1 MGGVFEGSLAGPGY
15 VILNAIRVLNIIV
28 FLDII
33 AASIVMLVKIPLLN
47 SFFFFEAV
55 THVVTASTSSKYPPS
70 QQHLER
76 ISELTVLNGYFDR
89 NWPMLGKEHGFTMLS
104 LIMIILGVSVLGDL
118 NNEAR
123 SQEAIGMAF
132 WRIILSA
139 GILSM
144 IMGVIN
150 LISVSLLTT

>member
-1 MGGVFEGSLAGPGY
+1 
-15 VILNAIRVLNIIV
+15 
-28 FLDII
+28 
-33 AASIVMLVKIPLLN
+33 
-47 SFFFFEAV
+47 
-55 THVVTASTSSKYPPS
+55 
-70 QQHLER
+70 
-76 ISELTVLNGYFDR
+76 
-89 NWPMLGKEHGFTMLS
+89 MLS

-118 NNEAR
+118 NNQAR

-144 IMGVIN
+144 IMGVVN